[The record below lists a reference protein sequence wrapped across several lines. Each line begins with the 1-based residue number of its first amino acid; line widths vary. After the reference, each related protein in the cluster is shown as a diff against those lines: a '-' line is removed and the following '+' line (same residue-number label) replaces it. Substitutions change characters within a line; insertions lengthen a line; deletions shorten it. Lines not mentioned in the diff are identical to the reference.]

1 VLFSLFGH
9 TNRHIASFPH
19 HASITTTLCA
29 QIPAD
34 GTLQEI
40 ADAHTQRVALAE
52 EHRTRIAAAEDAA
65 VRARETEVEEIQAR
79 LAVAQVGLAEA
90 VAHREEALG
99 EHDALVAT
107 YREEADAAAQACLT
121 FRARVA
127 AAGLDDLDVKQVFE
141 LLQQLGA
148 PVPLAVLE
156 KQKVSGVGLIG
167 ITEGEMEEAFNIRTL
182 GERRRL
188 REALRRLADRRGFDA
203 PEKLDWDVGRVGS
216 WLAEQGLA
224 HLQKGFRE
232 QAVDGE
238 VLLTLTREDLGGLG
252 VSTIGDRATLMSKIE
267 KAKKQ
272 HYAGQVI
279 GGAAGAAA
287 AFGDTMSVEHQRLV
301 LEEVLQE
308 NVALAAR
315 MAARAEVAASGNAT
329 AAAAAPPDTFL
340 CPITNEV
347 MDDPVVAAD
356 GHTYER
362 EAIETWFRR
371 RNTSPMTNQV
381 IAPTLLPNFLVRSM
395 IASWSE

>member
-29 QIPAD
+29 QIPAN

-90 VAHREEALG
+90 VAHREEALV

-127 AAGLDDLDVKQVFE
+127 AAGLESLAVREVFE
-141 LLQQLGA
+141 LLQQLNT

-156 KQKVSGVGLIG
+156 RQEVSGIVLQE
-167 ITEGEMEEAFNIRTL
+167 ITESEMEEVFKIRTL

-188 REALRRLADRRGFDA
+188 REALRRLAGRGGFEDRQ
-203 PEKLDWDVGRVGS
+203 KLDWGIERVCA
-216 WLAEQGLA
+216 WLAKKGLGSLQQG
-224 HLQKGFRE
+224 FTE
-232 QAVDGE
+232 QAIDGE
-238 VLLTLTREDLGGLG
+238 VLLTLTREDHACLGVTTLGGR
-252 VSTIGDRATLMSKIE
+252 TTLTSKIE

-287 AFGDTMSVEHQRLV
+287 AFGDTMSVEHQRLI
-301 LEEVLQE
+301 LAQVLQE
-308 NVALAAR
+308 SAALAAR
-315 MAARAEVAASGNAT
+315 MAAKAEVAASGNA
-329 AAAAAPPDTFL
+329 AAAAAARPDNFL